1 MRILTHIVTAQ
12 EDGATVKHLLR
23 QHFALSSSLLKSIK
37 WREGGITLN
46 GVPVTVTAL
55 CHAGDRLAADVS
67 DSPSQNPNLHP
78 IDFPLS
84 ILWEDEDLL
93 ILNKPAGIT
102 VHCAALTQEPVTVAG
117 AVAHY
122 LNSDQYHGVNRLDR
136 GTTGVMVVA
145 KSGYIH
151 ARCMALLHSGDFY
164 REYRGI
170 CLGTP
175 EPISGH
181 IDLPIDRDRDS
192 LLKRH
197 IDPQGAPAHTDYEV
211 LAQRLDNTPKPQE
224 DFDIQYVT
232 HNYYGPTYRRS
243 TYQEISPDVIALY
256 RYQKN
261 NRTYTVTHNEGY
273 SYSYDSLYPQQMMQL
288 GEPTQVLLGGNTGDI
303 TIRSNLRN
311 KNTLLIVGDDSILPV
326 LPFLAA
332 HYSEIR
338 FLDPA
343 QMTQQQLEQFDCTGY
358 QRILISYSVDSFIHG
373 SSAQKLR
380 FLQTAQSSELVEVSP
395 AQQEE
400 R

>member
-23 QHFALSSSLLKSIK
+23 QRFALSSSLLKSIK

-170 CLGTP
+170 CLGTLTCP
-175 EPISGH
+175 STETVTLCSSGTLTHRAHQPIQTMRCWHSETAYPCCALCPAQAAPISCGY
-181 IDLPIDRDRDS
+181 IW
-192 LLKRH
+192 
-197 IDPQGAPAHTDYEV
+197 
-211 LAQRLDNTPKPQE
+211 PK
-224 DFDIQYVT
+224 
-232 HNYYGPTYRRS
+232 
-243 TYQEISPDVIALY
+243 
-256 RYQKN
+256 
-261 NRTYTVTHNEGY
+261 
-273 SYSYDSLYPQQMMQL
+273 
-288 GEPTQVLLGGNTGDI
+288 
-303 TIRSNLRN
+303 
-311 KNTLLIVGDDSILPV
+311 
-326 LPFLAA
+326 
-332 HYSEIR
+332 
-338 FLDPA
+338 
-343 QMTQQQLEQFDCTGY
+343 
-358 QRILISYSVDSFIHG
+358 
-373 SSAQKLR
+373 
-380 FLQTAQSSELVEVSP
+380 
-395 AQQEE
+395 
-400 R
+400 

>member
-1 MRILTHIVTAQ
+1 MRILTHTVTAQ

-23 QHFALSSSLLKSIK
+23 QRFALSSSLLKSIK

-211 LAQRLDNTPKPQE
+211 LAQRNGLSLLRLVPRTGRTHQLRLHMAEIGHPLAGDWLYGTE
-224 DFDIQYVT
+224 DKALIPRPALHSYAV
-232 HNYYGPTYRRS
+232 HLRHPGAGHHRS
-243 TYQEISPDVIALY
+243 PAGGYAAALKVKHAKLAHRLSPM
-256 RYQKN
+256 R
-261 NRTYTVTHNEGY
+261 
-273 SYSYDSLYPQQMMQL
+273 
-288 GEPTQVLLGGNTGDI
+288 
-303 TIRSNLRN
+303 
-311 KNTLLIVGDDSILPV
+311 
-326 LPFLAA
+326 
-332 HYSEIR
+332 
-338 FLDPA
+338 
-343 QMTQQQLEQFDCTGY
+343 QQLFIKFFQFVFRCFLSSSMA
-358 QRILISYSVDSFIHG
+358 RYSAARASFSVPTCCIRPRATA
-373 SSAQKLR
+373 SS
-380 FLQTAQSSELVEVSP
+380 P
-395 AQQEE
+395 
-400 R
+400 